1 MPDLIERWRSGDSD
15 AFEALFR
22 QYEKLV
28 FRTAYL
34 IVGDMEKARDVL
46 QEVFVAVWKSRHT
59 FDPKK
64 ANFTTWLHRITVN
77 KCSRR
82 QSKQQ
87 PIFLSLEESQEKG
100 FQPESNG
107 DLPEE
112 LMISREEYGELMRA
126 LSTLDVKYR
135 SAVVLRYFSE
145 LSCEEIAQTMDIPLG
160 TVKSRLHYALK
171 SLRAIYARKSEEYG
185 L

>member
-1 MPDLIERWRSGDSD
+1 MPDLIERWQSGDSD

-34 IVGDMEKARDVL
+34 IVGDVEKAEDVI
-46 QEVFVAVWKSRHT
+46 QEVFVSVWKSRHT
-59 FDPKK
+59 FNPEKGK
-64 ANFTTWLHRITVN
+64 FTTWLHRITVN
-77 KCSRR
+77 KCSRK

-87 PIFLSLEESQEKG
+87 PVFLSLEETQEKG
-100 FQPESNG
+100 FQPESND

-112 LMISREEYGELMRA
+112 LMINREEYNELMKA
-126 LSTLDVKYR
+126 LSALDTKYR
-135 SAVVLRYFSE
+135 SVVVLRYFSE
-145 LSCEEIAQTMDIPLG
+145 LSCEEIAQAVDIPLG
-160 TVKSRLHYALK
+160 TVKSRLHHALK
-171 SLRAIYARKSEEYG
+171 SLRTIYAEKSENYG